1 MTTTHDE
8 FIQTHAID
16 GKLTPLQAAQLL
28 ELPLGDTGTTLP
40 DNGSKPLASPAEA
53 SGSAGVPANDD
64 TNNTGALPAADP
76 DPANTVIL
84 AKDGKHTIGYEK
96 LVEAREGEKHWK
108 AQAEAAQQ
116 ELTSLREQATQ
127 RAAAGEAPT
136 TVDNQVAAARAA
148 IDQGVDP
155 DIFGDFSE
163 EALSKGIAKL
173 VDLRV
178 AAAVAASVDK
188 ALAPLQQKQA
198 IDATSAHYQAI
209 YDKHPDA
216 DSIAESKELAD
227 WIEAQPSF
235 VRDGY
240 RTVLG
245 NGKTAEIIE
254 LFDSFKKAAG
264 LTPGASAGATSAE
277 DAKAAAKAAIANARP
292 AVPASLTDIP
302 GGRPAALTQFEA
314 MGQMSGPELAS
325 AMENMTPAQIEAFLN
340 RQG

>member
-28 ELPLGDTGTTLP
+28 ELPMGDTGITP
-40 DNGSKPLASPAEA
+40 DDGSKPIASLAEA
-53 SGSAGVPANDD
+53 SGSAGVPADD
-64 TNNTGALPAADP
+64 GNNNTGALPNSEP
-76 DPANTVIL
+76 GPGNTVIL

-108 AQAEAAQQ
+108 AQFD
-116 ELTSLREQATQ
+116 ATQ
-127 RAAAGEAPT
+127 QQLAALTQQADQRVAAGQAPT
-136 TVDNQVAAARAA
+136 QVDNQAAAAQAA
-148 IDQGVDP
+148 ISQGVDP
-155 DIFGDFSE
+155 EIFGDFSE
-163 EALSKGIAKL
+163 EALAKGIATL

-188 ALAPLQQKQA
+188 ALAPQREQQA
-198 IDATSAHYQAI
+198 TDATTAHYQAI
-209 YDKHPDA
+209 YEKHADA

-245 NGKTAEIIE
+245 KGQTAQIIE
-254 LFDSFKKAAG
+254 LFDAFKQASGWTSAAAG
-264 LTPGASAGATSAE
+264 TTSSEAV
-277 DAKAAAKAAIANARP
+277 KAAAKAAIANLRP

-302 GGRPAALTQFEA
+302 GGRPTGLTQFEA
-314 MGQMSGPELAS
+314 MGQMSGPELAA
-325 AMENMTPAQIEAFLN
+325 AMENMTPAQIEAYMAQL
-340 RQG
+340 G